1 MEEETTDSFLRCSS
15 SSSTMSLLN
24 RVLASHQPLHQMS
37 SPQYIDAQREKIL
50 RALDFLFSS
59 GKMQVTFESALEI
72 LDMTLSSSD
81 VGLSSSPKGLLG
93 SSTSPLRIVRANPS
107 NRVAYVVQSSSG
119 VSGEEYVCFQS
130 YCSCRDFYNQLTNKL
145 KVEDA
150 VVSLHLPSS

>member
-1 MEEETTDSFLRCSS
+1 
-15 SSSTMSLLN
+15 MSLLN

-37 SPQYIDAQREKIL
+37 SPQYIDSQREKIL

-59 GKMQVTFESALEI
+59 GKMQVTFESAIEI
-72 LDMTLSSSD
+72 LDMALASRD
-81 VGLSSSPKGLLG
+81 VGLSSPRGLLG

-107 NRVAYVVQSSSG
+107 SRVAYVVQSSSG
-119 VSGEEYVCFQS
+119 INGEEYVCFQS

-145 KVEDA
+145 NVEDA